1 MDASDHNLVRRLS
14 IALVALFAFVA
25 AFDRLYL
32 LYAHKFFDVTGRA
45 QWIWAQHQISR
56 NIPIAFF
63 ATRNFDLPPNRQFT
77 HIKIAGDPE
86 YTLYFNG
93 VQVGGRRMGED
104 TSLDLYDVS
113 KLARDRGNRI
123 VIAARSANGVGGVI
137 ASIDITREYQN
148 VEPTGN
154 AWKIVRRWRDDL
166 ILRDPPPSGV
176 TPPMLIGR
184 PPIGRW
190 NFLSRRD
197 GDLAA
202 PMRKIVAPSA
212 SFSFKT
218 AIPQIDVIGG
228 VAVVVPRPI
237 AATAYDFGPIT
248 GRARFTISYDSSVAR
263 AIRVRFAND
272 RSELMTVEGPV
283 EEFVFAAAE
292 KTVIDPQERSF
303 RYVMVYGGQAS
314 AVVVQ

>member
-1 MDASDHNLVRRLS
+1 MDASDHSLVRRLS
-14 IALVALFAFVA
+14 IALLALFAFVA

-104 TSLDLYDVS
+104 ASLDLYDVS

-166 ILRDPPPSGV
+166 PVLDPPPSWI

-190 NFLSRRD
+190 NFLSRHE
-197 GDLAA
+197 GELAV

-218 AIPQIDVIGG
+218 AIPQIEVIGG

-292 KTVIDPQERSF
+292 KTVTDPQQRSF

-314 AVVVQ
+314 TAVVQ